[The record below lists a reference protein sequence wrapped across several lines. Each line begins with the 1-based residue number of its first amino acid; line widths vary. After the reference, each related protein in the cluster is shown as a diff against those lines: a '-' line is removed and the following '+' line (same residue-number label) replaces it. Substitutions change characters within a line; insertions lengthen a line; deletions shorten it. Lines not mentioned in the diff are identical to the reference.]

1 MKSHLR
7 SAALTIILAGG
18 TLVSYATVYAL
29 MDSPATASDIS
40 GPTQDVRPVAASLP
54 AGQTDVSVREACA
67 SFEDSNVRVRCR
79 QEIGSDVRTVRVIG
93 LAQAATRHET
103 ADVQAEIAAVPALQ
117 TGRSVA
123 ISH

>member
-1 MKSHLR
+1 MNSHLR

-29 MDSPATASDIS
+29 MESPATASDIVA
-40 GPTQDVRPVAASLP
+40 PTESVRPIATSLP
-54 AGQTDVSVREACA
+54 AGQTDMSVREACA
-67 SFEDSNVRVRCR
+67 AFEDSNVRVRCR

-103 ADVQAEIAAVPALQ
+103 AEVAADVGAVPGLQ